1 MFRRLLSRAAG
12 GVTAGVRALQRQLL
26 SQCAVCRAWP
36 AQPLCNGCVTRFA
49 QPVPR
54 CRTCAIALP
63 FSGQPGTADDAPRC
77 GRCLSDPTPLDACL
91 AAVSYG
97 YPWAGVL
104 TQFKFQGQPGW
115 AGSLATLLRS
125 TPWVE
130 PALDHADVVVAL
142 PLSPRRLRE
151 RGFNQSLLLARAL
164 APGKTKAHLLL
175 RLTDT
180 PPQHALP
187 RSDRL
192 RNLRGA
198 FAVDPLRT
206 GEVAGKRLV
215 LVDDVMTTGAS
226 LFTAALALKAAGAAH
241 VTGLVLARTEAPV
254 N

>member
-12 GVTAGVRALQRQLL
+12 GVTAGVRALPRHLP

-36 AQPLCNGCVTRFA
+36 AEPLCNGCVTRFA

-63 FSGQPGTADDAPRC
+63 AQPPPPADGTLQC
-77 GRCLSDPTPLDACL
+77 GGCLSEPPPLDLCL

-130 PALDHADVVVAL
+130 PALDHADAVVAL

-164 APGKTKAHLLL
+164 APGKTDAHLLL

-187 RSDRL
+187 RSERL

-198 FAVDPLRT
+198 FAVDPLRAS
-206 GEVAGKRLV
+206 EVAGKRLV

-226 LFTAALALKAAGAAH
+226 LFTAAAALKAAGAAH
-241 VTGLVLARTEAPV
+241 VTGLVLARTEAPAG
-254 N
+254 